1 MSFSEKFCQ
10 KTPFKNKTGGE
21 YDSEMH
27 KVASVPDKHALDL
40 TGKYD
45 KDYDELTDAVGYVDP
60 DVTITTSTPKQPPLG
75 GLKAENSDINM
86 NSPANQTG
94 YTGGGDVNA
103 YYKSTAPYVREMQ
116 NQIAKAHNDYYDKK
130 RGLYDYGKKN
140 KNEIL

>member
-45 KDYDELTDAVGYVDP
+45 KD
-60 DVTITTSTPKQPPLG
+60 
-75 GLKAENSDINM
+75 
-86 NSPANQTG
+86 
-94 YTGGGDVNA
+94 
-103 YYKSTAPYVREMQ
+103 
-116 NQIAKAHNDYYDKK
+116 
-130 RGLYDYGKKN
+130 
-140 KNEIL
+140 

>member
-94 YTGGGDVNA
+94 YTGGGL
-103 YYKSTAPYVREMQ
+103 SL
-116 NQIAKAHNDYYDKK
+116 IH
-130 RGLYDYGKKN
+130 
-140 KNEIL
+140 I